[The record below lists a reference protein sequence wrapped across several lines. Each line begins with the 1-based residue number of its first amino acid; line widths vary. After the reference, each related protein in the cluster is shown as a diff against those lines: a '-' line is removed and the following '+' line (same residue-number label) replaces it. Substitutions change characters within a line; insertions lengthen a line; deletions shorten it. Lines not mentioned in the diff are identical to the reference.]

1 MQIRSFKCRIG
12 SKTGRLIGA
21 FLLAASF
28 SLVGNSMS
36 SAQAETDKEILAAIS
51 KEFTEVPTM
60 MGEFVQFGP
69 NGEQSGGRF
78 YIQRPG
84 KIRFDY
90 EEPSPIRIISNG
102 RTVAVNN
109 KKLKTWNFYPLSKT
123 PLKLLLDDKLDL
135 NDSSIK
141 SVKTEGDITTIVM
154 SNKKAFGKSEIT
166 LLFDPASYDLRQWT
180 IKDAQGKETSV
191 MVFNVEKGV
200 KIPTKYFVVNK
211 AQILNRNSG
220 SQK

>member
-1 MQIRSFKCRIG
+1 MQTRIFN
-12 SKTGRLIGA
+12 SKIGPSVGA
-21 FLLAASF
+21 FLLAIGF
-28 SLVGNSMS
+28 SLAGNVIV
-36 SAQAETDKEILAAIS
+36 SAQAATEAETLEAIS
-51 KEFTEVPTM
+51 KQFTAVPTM

-69 NGEQSGGRF
+69 NGEQSGGTF

-84 KIRFDY
+84 KIRFNY

-135 NDSSIK
+135 NDSSIT
-141 SVKTEGDITTIVM
+141 SVKTEDDITTIVM

-166 LLFDPASYDLRQWT
+166 LLFDPASFDLRQWT

-191 MVFNVEKGV
+191 MVFNVEKGME
-200 KIPTKYFVVNK
+200 IPKKYFIVDK
-211 AQILNRNSG
+211 DAILSRSSVGQNR
-220 SQK
+220 

>member
-1 MQIRSFKCRIG
+1 MQIRSFKYKIG
-12 SKTGRLIGA
+12 HSIGA
-21 FLLAASF
+21 LLLTASF
-28 SLVGNSMS
+28 SLVGSLMP
-36 SAQAETDKEILAAIS
+36 SAQAKTDKEILKAIS
-51 KEFTEVPTM
+51 DEFTAVPTM

-69 NGEQSGGRF
+69 NGEQSGGTF

-84 KIRFDY
+84 KIRFNY

-109 KKLKTWNFYPLSKT
+109 KKLKTWSFYPLSKT
-123 PLKLLLDDKLDL
+123 PLKLLLDNKLDL

-154 SNKKAFGKSEIT
+154 SNEKAFGKSEIT

-191 MVFNVEKGV
+191 MVFNVQKGV
-200 KIPTKYFVVNK
+200 KIPKKYFIVDK
-211 AQILNRNSG
+211 AAILDRSSSNQS
-220 SQK
+220 K

>member
-1 MQIRSFKCRIG
+1 MQIRSFKSRTG
-12 SKTGRLIGA
+12 SLAIA
-21 FLLAASF
+21 FLLAIGF
-28 SLVGNSMS
+28 SLVGNLVI
-36 SAQAETDKEILAAIS
+36 SAQAATDEETLKAIS
-51 KEFTEVPTM
+51 KEFTAVPTM

-69 NGEQSGGRF
+69 NGEQSGGTF

-84 KIRFDY
+84 KIRFNY

-141 SVKTEGDITTIVM
+141 SVNTEGDITTIVM

-200 KIPTKYFVVNK
+200 KIPKKYFVVDRAAIRSKKN
-211 AQILNRNSG
+211 AGQNR
-220 SQK
+220 

>member
-1 MQIRSFKCRIG
+1 M
-12 SKTGRLIGA
+12 IGA
-21 FLLAASF
+21 LFLAMGF
-28 SLVGNSMS
+28 SLTGNLM
-36 SAQAETDKEILAAIS
+36 AAEQAATAEETLRAIS
-51 KEFTEVPTM
+51 KEFTAVPTM

-69 NGEQSGGRF
+69 NGEQSGGTF

-84 KIRFDY
+84 KIRFNY

-141 SVKTEGDITTIVM
+141 SVSTEGDITTIVM

-200 KIPTKYFVVNK
+200 KIPKKYFVVDKAAILSKNK
-211 AQILNRNSG
+211 VDQNR
-220 SQK
+220 

>member
-1 MQIRSFKCRIG
+1 MQSRSFKLRFG
-12 SKTGRLIGA
+12 KSVGA
-21 FLLAASF
+21 FLMTVGF
-28 SLVGNSMS
+28 SLVGNVLA
-36 SAQAETDKEILAAIS
+36 SAQAATDEEVLKAIS
-51 KEFTEVPTM
+51 QEFTAVPTM

-69 NGEQSGGRF
+69 NGEQSGGIF

-90 EEPSPIRIISNG
+90 EDPSPIRIISNG

-109 KKLKTWNFYPLSKT
+109 SKLKTWNFYPLSKT

-141 SVKTEGDITTIVM
+141 SVKTEDDITTIVM

-166 LLFDPASYDLRQWT
+166 LLFDPESYDLRQWT

-200 KIPTKYFVVNK
+200 KIPRKYFVVDK
-211 AQILNRNSG
+211 SSILNRSSAVQNR
-220 SQK
+220 

>member
-1 MQIRSFKCRIG
+1 MQIRSFKNKSG
-12 SKTGRLIGA
+12 SMIGA
-21 FLLAASF
+21 LFLAMGLSLTGNLMAAEKA
-28 SLVGNSMS
+28 VT
-36 SAQAETDKEILAAIS
+36 AEETLRAIS
-51 KEFTEVPTM
+51 KEFTAVPTM

-69 NGEQSGGRF
+69 NGEQSGGTF

-84 KIRFDY
+84 KIRFNY

-141 SVKTEGDITTIVM
+141 SVKTEDNITTIVM

-166 LLFDPASYDLRQWT
+166 LLFDPESYDLRQWT

-200 KIPTKYFVVNK
+200 KIPRKYFVVDKAAIRSKNK
-211 AQILNRNSG
+211 VGQNR
-220 SQK
+220 

>member
-1 MQIRSFKCRIG
+1 MQIRSFKSKIG
-12 SKTGRLIGA
+12 FSVGG
-21 FLLAASF
+21 FLLAIGFSMAGNLTSF
-28 SLVGNSMS
+28 
-36 SAQAETDKEILAAIS
+36 AQAATDEETLKAIS
-51 KEFTEVPTM
+51 REFTAVPTM

-69 NGEQSGGRF
+69 NGEQSGGTF

-84 KIRFDY
+84 KIRFNY

-135 NDSSIK
+135 NDSSVK
-141 SVKTEGDITTIVM
+141 SVTTEADITTIVM
-154 SNKKAFGKSEIT
+154 NNKKAFGKSEIT

-200 KIPTKYFVVNK
+200 KIPKKYFVVDK
-211 AQILNRNSG
+211 DAILSG
-220 SQK
+220 SSAGQNR

>member
-1 MQIRSFKCRIG
+1 MQIRSFKYKIG
-12 SKTGRLIGA
+12 HSIGA
-21 FLLAASF
+21 LLLAVSF
-28 SLVGNSMS
+28 SLVGNLMT
-36 SAQAETDKEILAAIS
+36 SAQAETDKEILKAIS
-51 KEFTEVPTM
+51 DEFTAVPTM

-69 NGEQSGGRF
+69 NGEQSGGTF

-84 KIRFDY
+84 KIRFNY

-135 NDSSIK
+135 NDSSIT
-141 SVKTEGDITTIVM
+141 SVKTDGDITTIVM

-191 MVFNVEKGV
+191 MVFNVQKGV
-200 KIPTKYFVVNK
+200 KIPKKYFIVDK
-211 AQILNRNSG
+211 ASILDRSSANQNR
-220 SQK
+220 

>member
-1 MQIRSFKCRIG
+1 MQSRSFKLRFG
-12 SKTGRLIGA
+12 KSVGA
-21 FLLAASF
+21 FLMTVGF
-28 SLVGNSMS
+28 SLVGNVLA
-36 SAQAETDKEILAAIS
+36 SAQAATDEEVLKAIS
-51 KEFTEVPTM
+51 QEFTAVPTM

-69 NGEQSGGRF
+69 NGEQSGGIF

-90 EEPSPIRIISNG
+90 EDPSPIRIISNG

-109 KKLKTWNFYPLSKT
+109 SKLKTWNFYPLSKT

-141 SVKTEGDITTIVM
+141 SVKTEDDITTIVM

-166 LLFDPASYDLRQWT
+166 LLFDPESYDLRQWT

-191 MVFNVEKGV
+191 IDRKS
-200 KIPTKYFVVNK
+200 VV
-211 AQILNRNSG
+211 
-220 SQK
+220 